1 MGAPSN
7 VKAMDNK
14 LKALKQQ
21 ATAASLGMD
30 RDEAA
35 QFFSELADWAYAQHE
50 AMSIDDYCEMQ
61 NYEEE

>member
-1 MGAPSN
+1 
-7 VKAMDNK
+7 MDNK
-14 LKALKQQ
+14 LKTLKQQ
-21 ATAASLGMD
+21 ATEASLGME

-61 NYEEE
+61 DYENDNQ

>member
-1 MGAPSN
+1 
-7 VKAMDNK
+7 MDNK

-21 ATAASLGMD
+21 ATEASLDMV

-35 QFFSELADWAYAQHE
+35 QFFSELADWAYAQYE

-61 NYEEE
+61 DYENDNQ